1 MAATP
6 SKPSPSN
13 QTVEESNDVASND
26 AASNIA
32 TATDAKTAAVESIA
46 IAEPVEAAASEEAK
60 APPSIP
66 TTTATTEPSYDD
78 SEQSGNYV
86 LAKNFLNDG
95 DFEQALTTIEEGIE
109 GTKFILA
116 GNDNLDTEFHESLA
130 PFHYLYGTTLL
141 YSIEESNDTNMTT
154 SGGGGGGE
162 ADPDDENADAEEA
175 ADDMQ
180 IAWEN
185 LEAARTIL
193 ENMMTSNDADKLKLD
208 LAQVL
213 LREGDLQRL
222 NGRYETAIND
232 YQSCLVLREGNPLL
246 GPYDRKIADVHYN
259 LGLNYMMLVADA
271 KGATEET
278 TEAPK
283 SEKTLAELRSKSFH
297 HYLAC
302 SKTLCGQIAFLCN
315 VDSDEFLKKAEQDI
329 PNFKSTGEDDDAMDH
344 PKIVSMKLQAFRK
357 HVLALQAP
365 SEHLDIVS
373 TLSELLDEIQ
383 ETIDESEN
391 SEKGVQQVSEMKAE
405 ISAAVAAEPGD
416 SEDEGAAGATT
427 TVGFGSAAAAASTVT
442 ANPVMAVRKKNKR
455 PAEDAKMP
463 PQNEAKRTKD
473 E

>member
-6 SKPSPSN
+6 SKPSPSDH
-13 QTVEESNDVASND
+13 TVEVEGSND
-26 AASNIA
+26 AAASKVA
-32 TATDAKTAAVESIA
+32 TATDAKTVAEESIA
-46 IAEPVEAAASEEAK
+46 QEPVAEAAPEESK

-66 TTTATTEPSYDD
+66 ATTTTTEPSYED

-109 GTKFILA
+109 GTKSILA
-116 GNDNLDTEFHESLA
+116 SNDKVDMEDYISLHESLA

-154 SGGGGGGE
+154 SGDGG
-162 ADPDDENADAEEA
+162 DDENPDAEEV

-185 LEAARTIL
+185 LDTARTIL
-193 ENMMTSNDADKLKLD
+193 QNMMTSNDSDKLKLD
-208 LAQVL
+208 LAQIF

-222 NGRYETAIND
+222 NGRYECAIND
-232 YQSCLVLREGNPLL
+232 YQSCLGLREGNPLL

-271 KGATEET
+271 KGATKET
-278 TEAPK
+278 TDAAPK

-344 PKIVSMKLQAFRK
+344 PKIVSMKLQALRK
-357 HVLALQAP
+357 HVLALQPP
-365 SEHLDIVS
+365 SEHIDIVS
-373 TLSELLDEIQ
+373 NLSELLDEIQ

-416 SEDEGAAGATT
+416 SEDEGATT
-427 TVGFGSAAAAASTVT
+427 TVGFGSAAAVASTVA

-455 PAEDAKMP
+455 PTEDAKMP
-463 PQNEAKRTKD
+463 PQSEVKRTKD

>member
-13 QTVEESNDVASND
+13 QTVEGSNDAASND

-32 TATDAKTAAVESIA
+32 TATDAKIAADEP
-46 IAEPVEAAASEEAK
+46 IAEPAEAAAAAAASEEAK

-66 TTTATTEPSYDD
+66 ATATVPSYDD

-109 GTKFILA
+109 GTKAILA
-116 GNDNLDTEFHESLA
+116 ESDKFDSEFHESLA

-154 SGGGGGGE
+154 SGGGGE

-232 YQSCLVLREGNPLL
+232 YQSCLGLREGNPLL

-271 KGATEET
+271 KGATEEST
-278 TEAPK
+278 DAPPK

-357 HVLALQAP
+357 HVKALQTP
-365 SEHLDIVS
+365 SEHLDIVH

-391 SEKGVQQVSEMKAE
+391 SEKGVQEVTEMKAE

-416 SEDEGAAGATT
+416 SEDEGATGATT

-442 ANPVMAVRKKNKR
+442 ANPIMAVRKKNKR

-463 PQNEAKRTKD
+463 PQNEAKRPKD

>member
-13 QTVEESNDVASND
+13 HTVEASND
-26 AASNIA
+26 AASSVA
-32 TATDAKTAAVESIA
+32 AATDAKTVT
-46 IAEPVEAAASEEAK
+46 EPVKVASEVAASEES
-60 APPSIP
+60 PC
-66 TTTATTEPSYDD
+66 TEPTYED
-78 SEQSGNYV
+78 SEKSGNYV
-86 LAKNFLNDG
+86 LAKTYLNEG
-95 DFEQALTTIEEGIE
+95 EFEQALATIEEGIE
-109 GTKFILA
+109 GTRALLA
-116 GNDNLDTEFHESLA
+116 ASGKADTEESISLHESLA

-141 YSIEESNDTNMTT
+141 YSIEESTGDALGMTT
-154 SGGGGGGE
+154 TGDAE
-162 ADPDDENADAEEA
+162 ADPNDENPDTEEA
-175 ADDMQ
+175 AEDMQ
-180 IAWEN
+180 ISWEN
-185 LEAARTIL
+185 LEAARAIM
-193 ENMMTSNDADKLKLD
+193 ENMMTSESNDSDKLKLD
-208 LAQVL
+208 LAQVF

-222 NGRYETAIND
+222 NGRYECAVND
-232 YQSCLVLREGNPLL
+232 YQSCLGLREGNPLL

-259 LGLNYMMLVADA
+259 LGLNYMMMVADA
-271 KGATEET
+271 KGAATEEAT
-278 TEAPK
+278 DPPK
-283 SEKTLAELRSKSFH
+283 SEKDLAELRSKSFH

-315 VDSDEFLKKAEQDI
+315 VESDEFLKKAEQDI

-357 HVLALQAP
+357 HVLALKPP
-365 SEHLDIVS
+365 SEHLEIVS
-373 TLSELLDEIQ
+373 DLSQLLDEIQ

-416 SEDEGAAGATT
+416 SDDEGATGATT
-427 TVGFGSAAAAASTVT
+427 TVGFGSAAAAASTVA

-463 PQNEAKRTKD
+463 PQNEAKRPKD

>member
-13 QTVEESNDVASND
+13 HTVEGSND
-26 AASNIA
+26 AASNVAIV
-32 TATDAKTAAVESIA
+32 TDAKTV
-46 IAEPVEAAASEEAK
+46 AEPVEAASDESK
-60 APPSIP
+60 SPPFIP
-66 TTTATTEPSYDD
+66 TTTEPSYED

-86 LAKNFLNDG
+86 LGKNFLNDG

-109 GTKFILA
+109 GTKSILA
-116 GNDNLDTEFHESLA
+116 ASDKADTEDYISLHESLA

-141 YSIEESNDTNMTT
+141 YSIEESNDQAMTT
-154 SGGGGGGE
+154 SGDGE
-162 ADPDDENADAEEA
+162 TDPNDENPDLEEA

-193 ENMMTSNDADKLKLD
+193 ENMMTSNKSDKLKLD
-208 LAQVL
+208 LAQVF

-222 NGRYETAIND
+222 NGRYECAIND
-232 YQSCLVLREGNPLL
+232 YQSCLGLREGNPLL

-259 LGLNYMMLVADA
+259 LGLNYMMMVADA
-271 KGATEET
+271 KGASEEAT
-278 TEAPK
+278 DAPK
-283 SEKTLAELRSKSFH
+283 SEKTLAEFRSKSFH

-315 VDSDEFLKKAEQDI
+315 EESDEFLKKAEQDI
-329 PNFKSTGEDDDAMDH
+329 PNFKSTGEEEDEMEH
-344 PKIVSMKLQAFRK
+344 PKIVGMKLQAFRK
-357 HVLALQAP
+357 HVMALKPP
-365 SEHLDIVS
+365 SEHLDVVAD
-373 TLSELLDEIQ
+373 LSQLLDEIQ

-405 ISAAVAAEPGD
+405 ISAAVAAQPGD
-416 SEDEGAAGATT
+416 SEDEGATDSTT
-427 TVGFGSAAAAASTVT
+427 TAGFGSAAAAASTV
-442 ANPVMAVRKKNKR
+442 AAHPVMAIKKKKKR
-455 PAEDAKMP
+455 PAEDSKMP

>member
-13 QTVEESNDVASND
+13 QTVEGSSDVASND

-32 TATDAKTAAVESIA
+32 TPTDVKTAAEEP
-46 IAEPVEAAASEEAK
+46 IAEPAEAASGEAK

-66 TTTATTEPSYDD
+66 ATATEPSYDD

-109 GTKFILA
+109 GTKSILLA
-116 GNDNLDTEFHESLA
+116 ANEDKVDTEDYISLHESLA

-154 SGGGGGGE
+154 SGGGE

-185 LEAARTIL
+185 LETARTIL
-193 ENMMTSNDADKLKLD
+193 ENMMTSSDSDKLKLD

-271 KGATEET
+271 KGATEEST
-278 TEAPK
+278 DAPK

-357 HVLALQAP
+357 HVLALQTP

-391 SEKGVQQVSEMKAE
+391 SEKGVQQVSDMKAE

-416 SEDEGAAGATT
+416 SEDEGAATGATT

>member
-13 QTVEESNDVASND
+13 QTVEGSNNVVSND

-32 TATDAKTAAVESIA
+32 TATDAKTAAAEEP
-46 IAEPVEAAASEEAK
+46 IAEPAVAEAEAASEDSK
-60 APPSIP
+60 APPSLP
-66 TTTATTEPSYDD
+66 TTTSTEPSYDD

-95 DFEQALTTIEEGIE
+95 DFEQALTTIEEGID
-109 GTKFILA
+109 GTKSILA
-116 GNDNLDTEFHESLA
+116 ENDKLDTEFHESLA

-154 SGGGGGGE
+154 SGGGGGE
-162 ADPDDENADAEEA
+162 VDPDDENADAEEA

-193 ENMMTSNDADKLKLD
+193 ENMMTSNDSDKLKLD

-357 HVLALQAP
+357 HVLALHTP

-416 SEDEGAAGATT
+416 SDDEGATGATT
-427 TVGFGSAAAAASTVT
+427 TVGFGSAAAAASTVA

-463 PQNEAKRTKD
+463 PQNEAKRPKD